1 MWHVTLSSIRYHR
14 RGLTSVFIA
23 ILLASGLLT
32 ALGVLLESGQNG
44 GIPATRYAAAD
55 IIVAAPQELPAH
67 YDKGSSSTKPAVP
80 FSERNP
86 LSDATVAKVAAVPG
100 VERAIGDITIPLT
113 TSTHRAVDA
122 HGWSTAALAPYEL
135 ASGRAPRAAD
145 EVVLDRSFGV
155 KPGSHIRLAYGA
167 SATDYTVSGTS
178 RHAPKGEESG
188 DASSTVF
195 LSDGQIAELSPH
207 KGSVD
212 TIGVIAK
219 PGTDVDGLA
228 SAIATSV
235 NNVKTY
241 TGMARGELESFDSF
255 GARARITELSG
266 SFMGVSLMI
275 ALVVVASTL
284 SLSTAGR
291 RREFAMLR
299 AIGTHGWQIHA
310 LVAREVLLVAG
321 TAALLGTV
329 PGFFLAR
336 FLRDQFVVAHVI
348 PADFE
353 LSYSPLPA
361 VAAATV
367 SVLAALGAA
376 AIAAR
381 RSAKIA
387 PVDAL
392 RESATEPRRLG
403 RGRIITGVVLLAI
416 GLLASLLPLVFSGLL
431 GLTAAASAALLNIV
445 GVALL
450 GPKIVGLALRIVSP
464 LLRHSSSAA
473 AVLASASASAH
484 TRRLAS
490 AIVPLALAITFASV
504 QLFLPTTVAAEAAD
518 QTVKGVTSDYL
529 VSSASGISPEVAND
543 VGEIPGVTAVN
554 PVIRSTVLVNTPLVD
569 EVSVYSLQGVDP
581 KAAGDT
587 LDLGVTSGS
596 LARLAEPNTI
606 AVSADAAAATGAMVG
621 QPLAVGQPLK
631 VNLGDGT
638 PVNATV
644 VAIYSRGLGFGDLTM
659 AASAVRPHTTTA
671 LDDYLLVSTD
681 SGTAA
686 AGIRSLGLSV
696 QPRAAITAA
705 GGDARDSQSWVNI
718 VALAVI
724 FGYIALSVI
733 NTLVMA
739 TSERRR
745 EFGLLRLVGASN
757 NQVQRMTF
765 IESVLIAG
773 ISVVVGTVAAIPP
786 LFGIAFGVSG
796 QPLPTIQPVVYLALV
811 GVTVLLGLV
820 SIAVPTRLAV
830 RSRLTTQ

>member
-1 MWHVTLSSIRYHR
+1 MVTVWSVTLSSIRYHR

-44 GIPATRYAAAD
+44 GIAAARYAAAD
-55 IIVAAPQELPAH
+55 VIVAAPQELPAH
-67 YDKGSSSTKPAVP
+67 YDTDSSSTKPAVP

-86 LSDATVAKVAAVPG
+86 LPDATVAKVAAVTG

-145 EVVLDRSFGV
+145 EVVLERSFEV
-155 KPGSHIRLAYGA
+155 KPGSRIRLAYGGV
-167 SATDYTVSGTS
+167 ATDYTVTGTFDG
-178 RHAPKGEESG
+178 AA
-188 DASSTVF
+188 ASDTVF
-195 LSDGQIAELSPH
+195 LSDARIAQLSPH
-207 KGSVD
+207 EGTVE

-219 PGTDVDGLA
+219 AGTDADSLA

-235 NNVKTY
+235 GDVKTY

-310 LVAREVLLVAG
+310 IVAREVLLVAG

-329 PGFFLAR
+329 PGFLLAGFLKN
-336 FLRDQFVVAHVI
+336 QFVQAHVI

-353 LSYSPLPA
+353 LSYGPVPA
-361 VAAATV
+361 LTAAAI
-367 SVLAALGAA
+367 SLATALGAA

-403 RGRIITGVVLLAI
+403 KGRIVTGVVLLSI
-416 GLLASLLPLVFSGLL
+416 GLIASMLPLVFAGLL

-464 LLRHSSSAA
+464 LLRHSSSAS

-484 TRRLAS
+484 TRRLSS

-529 VSSASGISPEVAND
+529 VTSASGISPDLANRVA
-543 VGEIPGVTAVN
+543 ELPGVTAVN
-554 PVIRSTVLVNTPLVD
+554 PVIRSTVLVTTPLVD
-569 EVSVYSLQGVDP
+569 EVSVYSLQGIDP
-581 KAAGDT
+581 TAVGST

-621 QPLAVGQPLK
+621 QPTAVGQPLK

-644 VAIYSRGLGFGDLTM
+644 VAIYARGLGFGDLTM
-659 AASAVRPHTTTA
+659 AANTVRPHTTTA
-671 LDDYLLVSTD
+671 LDDYLLVSAD
-681 SGTAA
+681 SAGTAA
-686 AGIRSLGLSV
+686 SIRSLGLVV
-696 QPRAAITAA
+696 QPRDAITAA

-745 EFGLLRLVGASN
+745 EFALLRLIGASN
-757 NQVQRMTF
+757 RQVQRMTF
-765 IESVLIAG
+765 IESVLVAG
-773 ISVVVGTVAAIPP
+773 IAVVVGSVAAIPP
-786 LFGIAFGVSG
+786 LFGIAIGVSG
-796 QPLPTIQPVVYLALV
+796 QPIPTIQPVVYLALV

-820 SIAVPTRLAV
+820 SVAVPTRVAV